1 MDPYTAAKFF
11 HFLIKMILRTLI
23 GVETVQQHV
32 KSHKGIFGR
41 MSAFFGLVESQGW
54 GSLHL
59 HMLIWLK
66 DAPPMDEI
74 ESLLKT
80 EEFHQKVKDFIRAN
94 LRAYLPGFETA
105 DSIKEM
111 PNDVEVR
118 YSRPPNPDSPDYV
131 AQVQDLEKHVAQVK
145 QLHTCKYRRCLV
157 SSKSGGFVCKRC
169 HAPNMFGTVNMECTV
184 DLRLSWSK

>member
-1 MDPYTAAKFF
+1 MLNPPSLWITINPCDLHDPIAQVFTGENTDLDEFDTRLGPSKEKQAANIAMDPYAAAKFF
-11 HFLIKMILRTLI
+11 HFLIKTILRTLI

-32 KSHKGIFGR
+32 KSHKGIFGC
-41 MSAFFGLVESQGW
+41 MSAFFGLVESQGR

-94 LRAYLPGFETA
+94 L
-105 DSIKEM
+105 
-111 PNDVEVR
+111 
-118 YSRPPNPDSPDYV
+118 
-131 AQVQDLEKHVAQVK
+131 
-145 QLHTCKYRRCLV
+145 
-157 SSKSGGFVCKRC
+157 
-169 HAPNMFGTVNMECTV
+169 
-184 DLRLSWSK
+184 